1 VYSREVGDEI
11 LEFGVSGKLIMN
23 LLVMYDRQTDSLWSQ
38 MLGKAV
44 RGPLEGTELEYVPA
58 LMTTW
63 SDWKS
68 RHPQTQAIVKGYKG
82 NRDPYSSYYSSQS
95 AGVRGETRTDDR
107 LQTKQ
112 FVIGVDAGLATMA
125 FPFSELNREPVA
137 NVQVGELPVLVVF
150 DAGNA
155 NGVAYSRR
163 VGDRVLTFESASN
176 DKLRDLETGTLWN
189 SFEGDATEGP
199 LAGERLDR
207 VKSSIVFW
215 FAWKDFHPETA
226 IYEAGR

>member
-1 VYSREVGDEI
+1 MYSREVGDEI
-11 LEFGVSGKLIMN
+11 LAFGVSGKLIMN

-38 MLGKAV
+38 LLGKAV

-63 SDWKS
+63 GDWKA

-82 NRDPYSSYYSSQS
+82 NRDSYASYYASQS
-95 AGVRGETRTDDR
+95 AGVIGETRTDDR

-112 FVIGVDAGLATMA
+112 FVIGVDTGLATMA
-125 FPFSELNREPVA
+125 FPFSVLNREPVA
-137 NVQVGELPVLVVF
+137 NAQVGELPVLVVF

-176 DKLRDLETGTLWN
+176 DKLRDLETGTRWN
-189 SFEGDATEGP
+189 SFEGDAIEGP

-207 VKSSIVFW
+207 VKSTIIFW
-215 FAWKDFHPETA
+215 FGWKDFHPDTG

>member
-1 VYSREVGDEI
+1 MYSREVGDEI

-38 MLGKAV
+38 LLGKAV

-63 SDWKS
+63 SDWKA

-82 NRDPYSSYYSSQS
+82 NRDSYASYYASQS
-95 AGVRGETRTDDR
+95 AGVIGETRIDDR

-112 FVIGVDAGLATMA
+112 FVIGVDTGLATMA
-125 FPFSELNREPVA
+125 FPFSVLNREPVA
-137 NVQVGELPVLVVF
+137 NAQVGELPVLVVF

-189 SFEGDATEGP
+189 SFEGDAIEGP

-207 VKSSIVFW
+207 VKSTIIFW
-215 FAWKDFHPETA
+215 FGWKDFHPDTG

>member
-38 MLGKAV
+38 LLGKAV
-44 RGPLEGTELEYVPA
+44 RGPLEGTELEYIPA

-63 SDWKS
+63 SDWKA

-82 NRDPYSSYYSSQS
+82 NRDSYASYYASQS
-95 AGVRGETRTDDR
+95 AGVIGETRIDDR

-112 FVIGVDAGLATMA
+112 FVIGVDTGLATMA
-125 FPFSELNREPVA
+125 FPFSVLNREPVA
-137 NVQVGELPVLVVF
+137 NAQVGELPVLVVF

-189 SFEGDATEGP
+189 SFEGDAIEGP

-207 VKSSIVFW
+207 VKSTIIFW
-215 FAWKDFHPETA
+215 FGWKDFHPDTG